1 MTRAVLISR
10 VTVAVV
16 SMARARVAAVFAPAL
31 ATLIS
36 VNAFAD
42 GMPPLPRGKG
52 ATCVEPL
59 EVMRRNHMDFLNHER
74 DLTVR
79 GGIRG
84 RKHSLT
90 GCIACHAQ
98 RAGGGDRDGRG
109 DRDRNQGAFI
119 RIDAPGQFC
128 HACHEFTGVKMDCF
142 ECHAAVPAGD
152 LPETHA
158 P

>member
-1 MTRAVLISR
+1 MRRAVLISR
-10 VTVAVV
+10 ARVAVV
-16 SMARARVAAVFAPAL
+16 SMARVTFAAVFAPAL

-42 GMPPLPRGKG
+42 GMPQLPRGKG
-52 ATCVEPL
+52 LTCVEPL

-98 RAGGGDRDGRG
+98 RAGDTGRDG
-109 DRDRNQGAFI
+109 DRNQGAFI

-128 HACHEFTGVKMDCF
+128 HACHEFTGVKMDCV